1 MTKVGASDIIRLVV
15 CILICEGA
23 GLLGSIATMP
33 HIPLWYASLT
43 KPSFTPP
50 SWLFGP
56 VWTGFYF
63 LMGVSLFLVWRLGI
77 GRSGVRTAIVVFAIQ
92 LALNVL
98 WSFVFFGRQSPLG
111 GLVVIV
117 ALWVM
122 IVATIASF
130 ARVSTAASLILV
142 PYILW
147 VSFAAVLN
155 AAIVRLNM

>member
-1 MTKVGASDIIRLVV
+1 MTKVAAYDVVRLVV
-15 CILICEGA
+15 CVLICEGA

-33 HIPLWYASLT
+33 QIPLWYASLV
-43 KPSFTPP
+43 KPSFSPP

-56 VWTGFYF
+56 VWTGLYF
-63 LMGVSLFLVWRLGI
+63 LMGVALFLVWRLGI
-77 GRSGVRTAIVVFAIQ
+77 ARGGVRTAIILFAVQ

-117 ALWVM
+117 ALWVA

-130 ARVSTAASLILV
+130 WRLSTAAAILLV
-142 PYILW
+142 PYLLW

-155 AAIVRLNM
+155 AAILRLNG